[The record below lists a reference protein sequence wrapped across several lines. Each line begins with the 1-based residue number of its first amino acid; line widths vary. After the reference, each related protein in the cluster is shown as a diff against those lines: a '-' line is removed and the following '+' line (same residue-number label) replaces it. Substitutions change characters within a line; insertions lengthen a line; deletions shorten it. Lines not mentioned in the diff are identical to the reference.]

1 MKWFISQP
9 MKGLSD
15 YEIQQK
21 RIKIEEYIK
30 KYDPNAE
37 ILDSFFMD
45 DFDSKNIGV
54 KYLAKS
60 LDLLAEADRAYFAS
74 GWKGAR
80 GCKIEHDVAVAYR
93 IPYVVEVRTDDGIR
107 HILNT
112 DYCPL

>member
-15 YEIQQK
+15 DEIIQK
-21 RIKIEEYIK
+21 GTEIEKYIK
-30 KYDPNAE
+30 QYDPDAE

-45 DFDSKNIGV
+45 DVESKNIGV

-60 LDLLAEADRAYFAS
+60 LDVLAEADRAYFAS

-80 GCKIEHDVAVAYR
+80 GCKIEYEVAVNYG
-93 IPYVVEVRTDDGIR
+93 IPYIFEVRTDNGIS
-107 HILNT
+107 HIFNV
-112 DYCPL
+112 